1 MYEIIYNK
9 LSQKDY
15 DNLEGSQKIFVNKGL
30 AKIQQDGMAVGEALH
45 GNLSG
50 CNKLK
55 NKKLGLRIVFTQ
67 RKRGIEIIE
76 IVAIGKR
83 SDKEVYV
90 DAEYRLTS
98 QKKQVE
104 AVIEEIINIKKDH
117 GLTHSL

>member
-15 DNLEGSQKIFVNKGL
+15 ENLEGSQKIFVNKGL

-83 SDKEVYV
+83 SDKEVFV

>member
-104 AVIEEIINIKKDH
+104 AVIE
-117 GLTHSL
+117 